1 MKHLFPA
8 RTASAAETR
17 RLGRAAAK
25 HLRAGDVVGLYGTL
39 GAGKTVFAQGL
50 CEGLGLA
57 AEQVTSPT
65 FSILHEYAGGA
76 GPVYHFDAYRIETL
90 DEFYELGYEEYFYG
104 RGLCIV
110 EWADRVEPLLP
121 EETLRFRMNQEAE
134 SERSIRL
141 DGPAP

>member
-8 RTASAAETR
+8 RAAGPEETR

-25 HLRAGDVVGLYGTL
+25 RLRAGDVVGLYGNL

-50 CEGLGLA
+50 CEGMGLA

-65 FSILHEYAGGA
+65 FSILHEYEGGA
-76 GPVYHFDAYRIETL
+76 WPVYHFDAYRIETL
-90 DEFYELGYEEYFYG
+90 DEFYEIGYEEYFYG
-104 RGLCIV
+104 GGVCIV

-121 EETLRFRMNQEAE
+121 PETLRFRLRGETEN
-134 SERSIRL
+134 ERSIHFGG
-141 DGPAP
+141 DAP

>member
-17 RLGRAAAK
+17 QLGRAAAK

-65 FSILHEYAGGA
+65 FSILHEYEGGA

-121 EETLRFRMNQEAE
+121 AETVRFRMNQEAE

>member
-1 MKHLFPA
+1 MTHLFPA

-25 HLRAGDVVGLYGTL
+25 QLRAGDVVGLYGKF

-65 FSILHEYAGGA
+65 FAILREYEGGA
-76 GPVYHFDAYRIETL
+76 WPVYHFDACRIDAA
-90 DEFYELGYEEYFYG
+90 DEFFGLGYEEYFYG
-104 RGLCIV
+104 RGVCIV

-121 EETLRFRMNQEAE
+121 PETLRFHMNHETE
-134 SERSIRL
+134 NERSIRFG
-141 DGPAP
+141 DPAS